1 LSSRAF
7 LPLRDRGDLTQI
19 GLSGFGNKKGIEMKN
34 TVEEENVDVIHCNYM
49 RFKVNKNL
57 LVFKIEM

>member
-1 LSSRAF
+1 
-7 LPLRDRGDLTQI
+7 
-19 GLSGFGNKKGIEMKN
+19 MKN
-34 TVEEENVDVIHCNYM
+34 TVEEEDVDVIPCNYM

>member
-1 LSSRAF
+1 M
-7 LPLRDRGDLTQI
+7 

-34 TVEEENVDVIHCNYM
+34 TAEEENVDVIHCNYM

-57 LVFKIEM
+57 LVFKIKM